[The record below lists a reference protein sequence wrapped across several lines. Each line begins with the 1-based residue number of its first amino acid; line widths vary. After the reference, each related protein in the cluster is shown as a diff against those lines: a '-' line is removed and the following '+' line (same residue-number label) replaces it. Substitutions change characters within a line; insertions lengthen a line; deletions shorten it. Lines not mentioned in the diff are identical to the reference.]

1 MDKKQMKEDR
11 AIKELNK
18 EMLEY
23 YRYQNV
29 QNRLNQQSLVEQ
41 DVLEAKRKKELLT
54 MSKKV
59 KKLNDN
65 KIVSTLY
72 SIM

>member
-1 MDKKQMKEDR
+1 MKEDR
-11 AIKELNK
+11 AIKELNR

-23 YRYQNV
+23 YRYQNI
-29 QNRLNQQSLVEQ
+29 QNKLNQQSLVKQ
-41 DVLEAKRKKELLT
+41 NALEEKRKKELLT